1 MRLFNY
7 APRLRRV
14 LDDDFWDYLP
24 FGPVVSLVVVLLAA
38 ALAVYVAVVRS
49 RTTRTTAIAMLIVSI
64 LVVLMYTGR
73 GSLANANGA
82 FSWRIGHSIRGEFTN
97 INRSVGVANLLG
109 NVALFVPIGWLTAV
123 LSGRRR
129 LLIGT
134 LAGLLLSTA
143 VEVWQM
149 ASGSF
154 GDIDDIVLNTLG
166 ALLGAGTA
174 TLLASRDTTSNHI

>member
-1 MRLFNY
+1 M
-7 APRLRRV
+7 
-14 LDDDFWDYLP
+14 DDDFWDYLP
-24 FGPVVSLVVVLLAA
+24 FGPVVSLVVVLVAA
-38 ALAVYVAVVRS
+38 ALAIYVAVVRS
-49 RTTRTTAIAMLIVSI
+49 RAARASAIAMLIGSI

-73 GSLANANGA
+73 GSLGNANGG
-82 FSWRIGHSIRGEFTN
+82 FSWRIGETIHGEFTN

-109 NVALFVPIGWLTAV
+109 NVALFVPIGWLSAV
-123 LSGRRR
+123 LSERRR

-134 LAGLLLSTA
+134 IAGLLLSTA

-154 GDIDDIVLNTLG
+154 GDVDDILLNTLG

-174 TLLASRDTTSNHI
+174 TLLASRDTTSNHT